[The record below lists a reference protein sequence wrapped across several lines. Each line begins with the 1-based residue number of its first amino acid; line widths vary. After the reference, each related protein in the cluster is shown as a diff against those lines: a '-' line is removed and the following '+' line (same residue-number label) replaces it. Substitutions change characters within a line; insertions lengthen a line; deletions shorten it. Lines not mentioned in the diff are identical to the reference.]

1 MGLSARLTV
10 WVVALIVLTVAATGA
25 LTYHNVSTVEVPRAL
40 DRLDIHARLLASDL
54 EASVSELR
62 GGVLAIPTAAAV
74 AIEGIRKA
82 TRGGG
87 VDPFGVTTLAQ
98 WRGALGER
106 FAAQLAANPA
116 YRRIRL
122 IGAIDGG
129 REIVRTDRMGP
140 ENGIRIASQAEL
152 QQRGDRDYFQ
162 RAMRLRAN
170 EVDISPVELGREY
183 GVIDTPHVPV
193 VRASTPVVG
202 PDGRPFGIVVMDV
215 DLRGPFARV
224 RDSAR
229 PGGAVY
235 IVNSNGDYLVH
246 PDPAREFGFQLGAPS
261 RLQDDFPNLGGM
273 LAGGKA
279 AAQVVEE
286 RGGAEFGAAV
296 AGVRL
301 AQGPQLFVVEAVP
314 YADLATTLITV
325 RNSTVAAVLVAAI
338 GAVLLA
344 IVLARSLTRPL
355 TQMTAAIDSFG
366 RGEPLSLP
374 TRSSGEIGVL
384 ARAFDR
390 MAAEVR
396 EKTASLET
404 EIVERRRLFARSLD
418 LILIVDHKGFV
429 IDISPSAEAI
439 LGYRPEE
446 IIGSKGTALL
456 DPGDLERAREEM
468 RAVRQGRATRNF
480 DCRYLHRDGRI
491 VPLTLSGAWL
501 ELEQRYFFIGRD
513 MTERIALEQQLRQSQ
528 KLDAIGHLTGG
539 VAHDFNNILTVIT
552 GTIEILADAVAHSPQ
567 LASIARMIDE
577 AAGRGADLVRQLLA
591 FARKQ
596 PLQPQSTDVNRL
608 VLDTAKLLRPTLGE
622 SVEIEI
628 MLEED
633 AWPAMIDPSQLGSAL
648 INLAVN
654 ARDAM
659 PGGGKLIL
667 ETGNM
672 MLDASV
678 ATIHAEKVPP
688 QPYVMIAV
696 TDTGVGI
703 PAVIRDRVFEP
714 FFTTKDVGQGTGLGL
729 SMVYGFVKQSGGH
742 IKIDS
747 KEGHGTTFKL
757 YLPRSSESVA
767 PIERPVTAAEGGE
780 ETILVVEDDALVRR
794 YVVAQLES
802 LRYEVL
808 AAASGREALD
818 MVAAGRAFDLLFT
831 DVILGRGHNGPA
843 LADEIQRLRPGVK
856 VLYTSGYTKNEMAT
870 DGGRI
875 DPAVALIHKPYRKI
889 ELARKIRA
897 VLGTASSS
905 ATQDVLRR
913 LR

>member
-1 MGLSARLTV
+1 MGLSARLTAGMA
-10 WVVALIVLTVAATGA
+10 ALIVLTVAATGA
-25 LTYHNVSTVEVPRAL
+25 LTYHNVSIVEVPRAL

-54 EASVSELR
+54 EASVGGLR
-62 GGVLAIPTAAAV
+62 GDVLAIPTAAAV
-74 AIEGIRKA
+74 AVEGVRRA

-98 WRGALGER
+98 WRGMLSER

-116 YRRIRL
+116 YRQIRL
-122 IGAIDGG
+122 IGATDGG
-129 REIVRTDRMGP
+129 REIARTDRMGP
-140 ENGIRIASQAEL
+140 ENAVRVAPEAEL
-152 QQRGDRDYFQ
+152 QPRGDRDYFR
-162 RAMRLRAN
+162 RAMRLRAG
-170 EVDISPVELGREY
+170 EVDISPVELDREH
-183 GVIDTPHVPV
+183 GAIDAPHLPV

-202 PDGRPFGIVVMDV
+202 PDGRPFGIVVIDI

-224 RDSAR
+224 RENAR

-261 RLQDDFPNLGGM
+261 RLQDDFPTLGGM
-273 LAGGKA
+273 LARGKPA
-279 AAQVVEE
+279 PQVVQEHS
-286 RGGAEFGAAV
+286 GAEFGAAL
-296 AGVRL
+296 AGARL
-301 AQGPQLFVVEAVP
+301 AEGPELFVVEAVP
-314 YADLATTLITV
+314 YADLATTLTTV
-325 RNSTVAAVLVAAI
+325 RNSTVAAVLLAAI

-344 IVLARSLTRPL
+344 VVLTRSLTRRL

-374 TRSSGEIGVL
+374 TRSSGEIGAL

-396 EKTASLET
+396 EKTVSLET
-404 EIVERRRLFARSLD
+404 EIVERRRLFASSLD
-418 LILIVDHKGFV
+418 LILIVDREGTV

-439 LGYRPEE
+439 VGYRPEE
-446 IIGSKGTALL
+446 MIGRKGAALL
-456 DPGDLERAREEM
+456 HPGDLERAREEM
-468 RAVRQGRATRNF
+468 RAARQGRATRNF
-480 DCRYLHRDGRI
+480 DCRYVHRDGRI

-567 LASIARMIDE
+567 LAAIARMIDD
-577 AAGRGADLVRQLLA
+577 AAWRGADLIQQLLA

-622 SVEIEI
+622 SVEIK
-628 MLEED
+628 MTLEED
-633 AWPAMIDPSQLGSAL
+633 AWPAMIDPSQLGTAL

-667 ETGNM
+667 ETGNV
-672 MLDASV
+672 MLDASF
-678 ATIHAEKVPP
+678 ATIHAEEVRPR
-688 QPYVMIAV
+688 PYVMIAV
-696 TDTGVGI
+696 TDTEVGI
-703 PAVIRDRVFEP
+703 PADIRDRVFEP
-714 FFTTKDVGQGTGLGL
+714 FFTTKEVGQGTGLGL

-747 KEGHGTTFKL
+747 EEGHGTTFKL
-757 YLPRSSESVA
+757 YLPRSSKSVA
-767 PIERPVTAAEGGE
+767 PIERPVAAAEGGE
-780 ETILVVEDDALVRR
+780 ETILVVEDDALVRQ

-802 LRYEVL
+802 LRYTVL
-808 AAASGREALD
+808 AAASAREALD
-818 MVAAGRAFDLLFT
+818 MIAAGRAFDLLFT
-831 DVILGRGHNGPA
+831 DVILGSGFNGPA
-843 LADEIQRLRPGVK
+843 LADEILRLRPGVK
-856 VLYTSGYTKNEMAT
+856 VLYTSGYTKDAMAT
-870 DGGRI
+870 HGRI
-875 DPAVALIHKPYRKI
+875 DPGIALIHKPYRKI

-897 VLGTASSS
+897 VLGTPSGT
-905 ATQDVLRR
+905 ATQDWLRR

>member
-1 MGLSARLTV
+1 MGLSARLTAGM
-10 WVVALIVLTVAATGA
+10 VALIVLTVAATGT
-25 LTYHNVSTVEVPRAL
+25 LTYHNVSIVEVPRAL

-54 EASVSELR
+54 EASVAGLR
-62 GGVLAIPTAAAV
+62 GHVLAIPRAAAV
-74 AIEGIRKA
+74 AVEGVRRA
-82 TRGGG
+82 TRSGG
-87 VDPFGVTTLAQ
+87 VDPFSVTTLAQ
-98 WRGALGER
+98 WRSALSQS

-116 YRRIRL
+116 YRQIRL
-122 IGAIDGG
+122 IGATDGG
-129 REIVRTDRMGP
+129 REIARTDRMGP
-140 ENGIRIASQAEL
+140 ENAVRVAAEAEL
-152 QQRGDRDYFQ
+152 QPRGDRDYFQ
-162 RAMRLRAN
+162 RAMRLRAD
-170 EVDISPVELGREY
+170 EVDISPVELDREH
-183 GVIDTPHVPV
+183 GAIDTPHLPV

-202 PDGRPFGIVVMDV
+202 PDGRPFGIVVIDI

-224 RDSAR
+224 RENAR

-246 PDPAREFGFQLGAPS
+246 PDPAREFGFQLSAPS
-261 RLQDDFPNLGGM
+261 RLQDDFPALGGM
-273 LAGGKA
+273 LARGKA
-279 AAQVVEE
+279 APQVVQEHSGAQV
-286 RGGAEFGAAV
+286 GAAL
-296 AGVRL
+296 AGARL
-301 AQGPQLFVVEAVP
+301 AEGPQLFVVEAVP
-314 YADLATTLITV
+314 YADLATTLTTV

-344 IVLARSLTRPL
+344 IVLARSLTRRL

-374 TRSSGEIGVL
+374 TRSSGEIGAL

-396 EKTASLET
+396 EKTVSLET
-404 EIVERRRLFARSLD
+404 EIVERRRLFASSLD
-418 LILIVDHKGFV
+418 LILIVDREGTV

-446 IIGSKGTALL
+446 MIGRKGAALL
-456 DPGDLERAREEM
+456 HPGDLERAREEM
-468 RAVRQGRATRNF
+468 RAARQGRATRNF
-480 DCRYLHRDGRI
+480 DCRYVHRDGRI

-539 VAHDFNNILTVIT
+539 VAHDFNNLLTVIT
-552 GTIEILADAVAHSPQ
+552 GSIEILADAVAHAPQ
-567 LASIARMIDE
+567 LAAIARMIDD
-577 AAGRGADLVRQLLA
+577 AAWRGADLIQQLLA

-596 PLQPQSTDVNRL
+596 PLQPQSTDVNQL

-622 SVEIEI
+622 SVEIK
-628 MLEED
+628 MTLEQD
-633 AWPAMIDPSQLGSAL
+633 AWPAMIDPSQLSTAL
-648 INLAVN
+648 INLAFN

-667 ETGNM
+667 ETSNV
-672 MLDASV
+672 MLDGSF
-678 ATIHAEKVPP
+678 ATIHAEEVRPG
-688 QPYVMIAV
+688 PYVMIAV

-703 PAVIRDRVFEP
+703 PADIRDSVFEP
-714 FFTTKDVGQGTGLGL
+714 FFTTKEVGQGTGLGL

-747 KEGHGTTFKL
+747 EEGHGTTFKL
-757 YLPRSSESVA
+757 YLPRSSESVV
-767 PIERPVTAAEGGE
+767 PIERPVAAAEGGE
-780 ETILVVEDDALVRR
+780 ETILVVEDDALVRQ

-802 LRYEVL
+802 LRYTVL
-808 AAASGREALD
+808 AAASAREALD
-818 MVAAGRAFDLLFT
+818 MIAGGRAFDLLFT
-831 DVILGRGHNGPA
+831 DVILGSGFNGPA
-843 LADEIQRLRPGVK
+843 LADEVLRLRPGVK
-856 VLYTSGYTKNEMAT
+856 VLYTSGYTKDAMAT
-870 DGGRI
+870 HGRI
-875 DPAVALIHKPYRKI
+875 DPGVALIHKPYRKI

-897 VLGTASSS
+897 VLGTPSGT
-905 ATQDVLRR
+905 ATQDWLRR

>member
-140 ENGIRIASQAEL
+140 ENAIRIASQAEL

-162 RAMRLRAN
+162 RAMRLRAD

-314 YADLATTLITV
+314 YADLATTLITL

-446 IIGSKGTALL
+446 IIGSKGAALL

-875 DPAVALIHKPYRKI
+875 DPGVALIHKPYRKI

>member
-140 ENGIRIASQAEL
+140 ENAIRIASQAEL

-162 RAMRLRAN
+162 RAMRLRAD

-418 LILIVDHKGFV
+418 LILIVDRKGFV

-446 IIGSKGTALL
+446 IIGSKGAALL
-456 DPGDLERAREEM
+456 DPGDFERVREEM

-747 KEGHGTTFKL
+747 KEGHGTTFQL

-875 DPAVALIHKPYRKI
+875 DPGVALIHKPYRKI

>member
-1 MGLSARLTV
+1 MGLWARLTAGM
-10 WVVALIVLTVAATGA
+10 VALIVLTVAATGA
-25 LTYHNVSTVEVPRAL
+25 LTYHNVSIVEVPRAL

-54 EASVSELR
+54 EASVGGLR
-62 GGVLAIPTAAAV
+62 GDVLAIPTAAAV
-74 AIEGIRKA
+74 AVEGVRRA

-87 VDPFGVTTLAQ
+87 ADPFGVTTLAQ
-98 WRGALGER
+98 WRGMLSES
-106 FAAQLAANPA
+106 FAAQLAAHPA
-116 YRRIRL
+116 YRQIRL
-122 IGAIDGG
+122 IGATDGG
-129 REIVRTDRMGP
+129 REIARTDRIGP
-140 ENGIRIASQAEL
+140 ENTVRVAPEAEL
-152 QQRGDRDYFQ
+152 QPRGDRDYFR
-162 RAMRLRAN
+162 RAMRLRAH
-170 EVDISPVELGREY
+170 EVDISPVELDREH
-183 GVIDTPHVPV
+183 GAIDAPHLPV

-202 PDGRPFGIVVMDV
+202 PDGRPFGVVVIDI

-224 RDSAR
+224 RENAR
-229 PGGAVY
+229 PGSAVY
-235 IVNSNGDYLVH
+235 IVNSNGDYLLH

-261 RLQDDFPNLGGM
+261 RVQDDFPALGGM
-273 LAGGKA
+273 LARGKA
-279 AAQVVEE
+279 APQVVQEH
-286 RGGAEFGAAV
+286 GGAEFGAAL
-296 AGVRL
+296 AGARL
-301 AQGPQLFVVEAVP
+301 AEGPQLFVVEAVP
-314 YADLATTLITV
+314 YADLAAALTTV

-344 IVLARSLTRPL
+344 IVLARSLTRRL

-374 TRSSGEIGVL
+374 TQSSGEIGAL

-396 EKTASLET
+396 EKTVSLET
-404 EIVERRRLFARSLD
+404 EIVERRRLFASSLD
-418 LILIVDHKGFV
+418 LILIVDREGTV

-446 IIGSKGTALL
+446 MIGRKGAALL
-456 DPGDLERAREEM
+456 HPGDLERAREEM
-468 RAVRQGRATRNF
+468 RAARQGRATRNF
-480 DCRYLHRDGRI
+480 DCRYVHRDGRI

-539 VAHDFNNILTVIT
+539 VAHDFNNLLTVIT
-552 GTIEILADAVAHSPQ
+552 GTIDILAEAVAHSPQ
-567 LASIARMIDE
+567 LAAIARMIND
-577 AAGRGADLVRQLLA
+577 AAWRGADLVQQLLA

-596 PLQPQSTDVNRL
+596 PLQPQPTDVNRL

-622 SVEIEI
+622 SLEIK
-628 MLEED
+628 MTLEQD
-633 AWPAMIDPSQLGSAL
+633 AWPAMIDPSQLGTAL

-659 PGGGKLIL
+659 PSGGELIL
-667 ETGNM
+667 ETGNV
-672 MLDASV
+672 MLDASF
-678 ATIHAEKVPP
+678 ATIHAEDVGPG
-688 QPYVMIAV
+688 PYVMIAV

-703 PAVIRDRVFEP
+703 PADIRDRVFEP
-714 FFTTKDVGQGTGLGL
+714 FFTTKEVGQGTGLGL

-757 YLPRSSESVA
+757 YLPRSNESVA

-780 ETILVVEDDALVRR
+780 ETILVVEDDALVRQ

-802 LRYEVL
+802 LHYAVL

-818 MVAAGRAFDLLFT
+818 MIAAGRAFDLLFT
-831 DVILGRGHNGPA
+831 DVILGSGLNGPA
-843 LADEIQRLRPGVK
+843 LADEILRLRPSVK
-856 VLYTSGYTKNEMAT
+856 VLYTSGYTQDALTT
-870 DGGRI
+870 DGRI
-875 DPAVALIHKPYRKI
+875 DPGIALIHKPYRKI

-897 VLGTASSS
+897 VLGTPSGT
-905 ATQDVLRR
+905 ATQDWLRR

>member
-162 RAMRLRAN
+162 RAMRLRAD

-224 RDSAR
+224 RDGAR

-875 DPAVALIHKPYRKI
+875 DPGVALIHKPYRKI

-897 VLGTASSS
+897 VLGTASGS

>member
-1 MGLSARLTV
+1 MGLWARLTAGM
-10 WVVALIVLTVAATGA
+10 VALIVLTVAATGA
-25 LTYHNVSTVEVPRAL
+25 LTYHNVSIVEVPRAL

-54 EASVSELR
+54 EASVGGLR
-62 GGVLAIPTAAAV
+62 GDVLAIPTAAAV
-74 AIEGIRKA
+74 AVEGVRRA

-87 VDPFGVTTLAQ
+87 ADPFGVTTLAQ
-98 WRGALGER
+98 WRGMLSES
-106 FAAQLAANPA
+106 FAAQLAAHPA
-116 YRRIRL
+116 YRQIRL
-122 IGAIDGG
+122 IGATDGG
-129 REIVRTDRMGP
+129 REIARTDRIGP
-140 ENGIRIASQAEL
+140 ENAVRVAPEAEL
-152 QQRGDRDYFQ
+152 QPRGDRDYFR
-162 RAMRLRAN
+162 RAMRLHAH
-170 EVDISPVELGREY
+170 EVDISPVELDREH
-183 GVIDTPHVPV
+183 GAIDTPHLPV

-202 PDGRPFGIVVMDV
+202 PDGRPFGIVVIDI

-224 RDSAR
+224 RENAR
-229 PGGAVY
+229 PGSAVY
-235 IVNSNGDYLVH
+235 IVNSNGDYLLH

-261 RLQDDFPNLGGM
+261 RVQDDFPALGGM
-273 LAGGKA
+273 LARGKA
-279 AAQVVEE
+279 APQVVQEH
-286 RGGAEFGAAV
+286 GGAEFGAAL
-296 AGVRL
+296 AGARL
-301 AQGPQLFVVEAVP
+301 AEGPQLFVVEAVP
-314 YADLATTLITV
+314 YADLAAALTTV

-344 IVLARSLTRPL
+344 IVLARSLTRRL

-374 TRSSGEIGVL
+374 TRSSGEIGAL

-396 EKTASLET
+396 EKTVSLET
-404 EIVERRRLFARSLD
+404 EIVERRRLFASSLD
-418 LILIVDHKGFV
+418 LILIVDREGTV

-446 IIGSKGTALL
+446 MIGRKGAALL
-456 DPGDLERAREEM
+456 HPGDLERAHEEM
-468 RAVRQGRATRNF
+468 RAARQGRATRNF
-480 DCRYLHRDGRI
+480 DCRYVHRDGRI

-539 VAHDFNNILTVIT
+539 VAHDFNNLLTVIT
-552 GTIEILADAVAHSPQ
+552 GTIDILAEAVAHSPQ
-567 LASIARMIDE
+567 LAAIARMIND
-577 AAGRGADLVRQLLA
+577 AAWRGADLVQQLLA

-596 PLQPQSTDVNRL
+596 PLQPQPTDVNRL

-622 SVEIEI
+622 SLEIK
-628 MLEED
+628 MTLEQD
-633 AWPAMIDPSQLGSAL
+633 AWPAMIDPSQLGTAL

-659 PGGGKLIL
+659 PSGGELIL
-667 ETGNM
+667 ETGNV
-672 MLDASV
+672 MLDASF
-678 ATIHAEKVPP
+678 ATIHAEDVGPG
-688 QPYVMIAV
+688 PYVMIAV

-703 PAVIRDRVFEP
+703 PADIRDRVFEP
-714 FFTTKDVGQGTGLGL
+714 FFTTKEVGQGTGLGL

-757 YLPRSSESVA
+757 YLPRSNESVA
-767 PIERPVTAAEGGE
+767 PIERPVAAAEGGE
-780 ETILVVEDDALVRR
+780 ETILVVEDDALVRQ

-802 LRYEVL
+802 LHYAVL

-818 MVAAGRAFDLLFT
+818 MIAAGRAFDLLFT
-831 DVILGRGHNGPA
+831 DVILGSGLNGPA
-843 LADEIQRLRPGVK
+843 LADEILRLRPSVK
-856 VLYTSGYTKNEMAT
+856 VLYTSGYTQDALTT
-870 DGGRI
+870 DGRI
-875 DPAVALIHKPYRKI
+875 DPGIALIHKPYRKI

-897 VLGTASSS
+897 VLGTPSGT
-905 ATQDVLRR
+905 ATQDWLRR

>member
-1 MGLSARLTV
+1 MGLWARLTAGM
-10 WVVALIVLTVAATGA
+10 VALIVLTVAATGA
-25 LTYHNVSTVEVPRAL
+25 LTYHNVSIVEVPRAL

-54 EASVSELR
+54 EASVGGLR
-62 GGVLAIPTAAAV
+62 GDVLAIPTAAAV
-74 AIEGIRKA
+74 AVEGVRRA

-87 VDPFGVTTLAQ
+87 ADPFGVTTLAQ
-98 WRGALGER
+98 WRGMLSES
-106 FAAQLAANPA
+106 FAAQLAAHPA
-116 YRRIRL
+116 YRQIRL
-122 IGAIDGG
+122 IGATDGG
-129 REIVRTDRMGP
+129 REIARTDRIGP
-140 ENGIRIASQAEL
+140 ENTVRVAPEAEL
-152 QQRGDRDYFQ
+152 QPRGDRDYFR
-162 RAMRLRAN
+162 RAMRLHAH
-170 EVDISPVELGREY
+170 EVDISPVELDREH
-183 GVIDTPHVPV
+183 GAIDAPHLPV

-202 PDGRPFGIVVMDV
+202 PDGRPFGVVVIDI

-224 RDSAR
+224 RENAR
-229 PGGAVY
+229 PGSAVY
-235 IVNSNGDYLVH
+235 IVNSNGDYLLH

-261 RLQDDFPNLGGM
+261 RVQDDFPALGGM
-273 LAGGKA
+273 LARGKA
-279 AAQVVEE
+279 APQVVQEH
-286 RGGAEFGAAV
+286 GGAEFGAAL
-296 AGVRL
+296 AGARL
-301 AQGPQLFVVEAVP
+301 AEGPQLFVVEAVP
-314 YADLATTLITV
+314 YADLAAALTTV

-344 IVLARSLTRPL
+344 IVLARSLTRRL

-374 TRSSGEIGVL
+374 TRSSGEIGAL

-396 EKTASLET
+396 EKTVSLET
-404 EIVERRRLFARSLD
+404 EIVERRRLFASSLD
-418 LILIVDHKGFV
+418 LILIVDREGTV

-446 IIGSKGTALL
+446 MIGRKGAALL
-456 DPGDLERAREEM
+456 HPGDLERAREEM
-468 RAVRQGRATRNF
+468 RAARQGRATRNF
-480 DCRYLHRDGRI
+480 DSRYVHRDGRI

-539 VAHDFNNILTVIT
+539 VAHDFNNLLTVIT
-552 GTIEILADAVAHSPQ
+552 GTIDILAEAVAHSPQ
-567 LASIARMIDE
+567 LAAIARMIND
-577 AAGRGADLVRQLLA
+577 AAWRGADLVQQLLA

-596 PLQPQSTDVNRL
+596 PLQPQPTDVNRL

-622 SVEIEI
+622 SLEIK
-628 MLEED
+628 MTLEQD
-633 AWPAMIDPSQLGSAL
+633 AWPAMIDPSQLGTAL

-659 PGGGKLIL
+659 PSGGELIL
-667 ETGNM
+667 ETGNV
-672 MLDASV
+672 MLDASF
-678 ATIHAEKVPP
+678 ATIHAEDVGPG
-688 QPYVMIAV
+688 PYVMIAV

-703 PAVIRDRVFEP
+703 PADIRDRVFEP
-714 FFTTKDVGQGTGLGL
+714 FFTTKEVGQGTGLGL

-757 YLPRSSESVA
+757 YLPRSNESVA

-780 ETILVVEDDALVRR
+780 ETILVVEDDALVRQ

-802 LRYEVL
+802 LHYAVL

-818 MVAAGRAFDLLFT
+818 MIAAGRAFDLLFT
-831 DVILGRGHNGPA
+831 DVILGSGLNGPA
-843 LADEIQRLRPGVK
+843 LADEILRLRPSVK
-856 VLYTSGYTKNEMAT
+856 VLYTSGYTQDALTT
-870 DGGRI
+870 DGRI
-875 DPAVALIHKPYRKI
+875 DPGIALIHKPYRKI

-897 VLGTASSS
+897 VLGTPSGT
-905 ATQDVLRR
+905 ATQDWLRR

>member
-1 MGLSARLTV
+1 MGLSARLTAGI
-10 WVVALIVLTVAATGA
+10 VALIVLTVAATGA
-25 LTYHNVSTVEVPRAL
+25 LTYHNVSTIEVPRAL
-40 DRLDIHARLLASDL
+40 DRLDIHARLLATDL
-54 EASVSELR
+54 EASVGELR

-74 AIEGIRKA
+74 AFEGIRNA

-98 WRGALGER
+98 WRGALSQR
-106 FAAQLAANPA
+106 FATQLAANPA
-116 YRRIRL
+116 YRRISL
-122 IGAIDGG
+122 ISATDGG
-129 REIVRTDRMGP
+129 REIVRTDRLGP
-140 ENGIRIASQAEL
+140 ENAVRVASQAEL
-152 QQRGDRDYFQ
+152 QPRGDRDYFQ
-162 RAMRLRAN
+162 RAMRLRAG
-170 EVDISPVELGREY
+170 EVDISAVELDREH
-183 GVIDTPHVPV
+183 GAIDTPRLPV

-202 PDGRPFGIVVMDV
+202 PDGRPFGIVVIDI

-224 RDSAR
+224 RESAR

-246 PDPAREFGFQLGAPS
+246 PDPAREFGFQLGVPS
-261 RLQDDFPNLGGM
+261 RLQDDFPKLGGM
-273 LAGGKA
+273 LARGNA
-279 AAQVVEE
+279 APQVVQE
-286 RGGAEFGAAV
+286 RGGAEFGAAL
-296 AGVRL
+296 AGAWL
-301 AQGPQLFVVEAVP
+301 AEGPQVFVVEAVP
-314 YADLATTLITV
+314 YADLTTTLTTV
-325 RNSTVAAVLVAAI
+325 RNSTMAAVLVAAI

-374 TRSSGEIGVL
+374 TRSGGEIGVL

-396 EKTASLET
+396 EKTVSLET
-404 EIVERRRLFARSLD
+404 EIVERRRLFASSLD
-418 LILIVDHKGFV
+418 LILIVDREGIV
-429 IDISPSAEAI
+429 VDISPSAEAI

-446 IIGSKGTALL
+446 MIGCKGAALL
-456 DPGDLERAREEM
+456 HPGDLERARKEM
-468 RAVRQGRATRNF
+468 RTARQGRATRNF
-480 DCRYLHRDGRI
+480 DCRYVHRDGRI

-501 ELEQRYFFIGRD
+501 EREQRYFFIGRD

-567 LASIARMIDE
+567 LVSIARMIDE
-577 AAGRGADLVRQLLA
+577 AAARGADLIQQLLA

-596 PLQPQSTDVNRL
+596 PLQPQSTDVNQL
-608 VLDTAKLLRPTLGE
+608 VLDIAKLLGPTLGE
-622 SVEIEI
+622 SVEIK
-628 MLEED
+628 MTLQED
-633 AWPAMIDPSQLGSAL
+633 AWPAMIDPSQLGTAL

-667 ETGNM
+667 ETGNI
-672 MLDASV
+672 MLDASF
-678 ATIHAEKVPP
+678 ATIHAEEVRPH
-688 QPYVMIAV
+688 PYVMIAV

-703 PAVIRDRVFEP
+703 PAGIRDRVFEP

-747 KEGHGTTFKL
+747 EEGHGTTFKL
-757 YLPRSSESVA
+757 YLPRSSEAVA
-767 PIERPVTAAEGGE
+767 PIERPVAAAEGGE
-780 ETILVVEDDALVRR
+780 ETILVVEDDALVRQ

-802 LRYEVL
+802 LRYAVL
-808 AAASGREALD
+808 AAASAREALD
-818 MVAAGRAFDLLFT
+818 MIAAGRAFDLLFT
-831 DVILGRGHNGPA
+831 DVILGSGFNGPA
-843 LADEIQRLRPGVK
+843 LADEILRLRPSVK
-856 VLYTSGYTKNEMAT
+856 VLYTSGYTKDAMAT
-870 DGGRI
+870 HGRI
-875 DPAVALIHKPYRKI
+875 DPGVALIHKPYRKI

-897 VLGTASSS
+897 VLGTPSGT
-905 ATQDVLRR
+905 ATQDWLRR

>member
-1 MGLSARLTV
+1 MGLSARLTAGM
-10 WVVALIVLTVAATGA
+10 VALIVLTVAATGA
-25 LTYHNVSTVEVPRAL
+25 LTYHNVSIVEIPRAL

-54 EASVSELR
+54 EASVGGLR
-62 GGVLAIPTAAAV
+62 GGVLAIPRTAAV
-74 AIEGIRKA
+74 AVEGVRRA

-98 WRGALGER
+98 WRGALSES
-106 FAAQLAANPA
+106 FAGQLAANPA
-116 YRRIRL
+116 YGQIRL
-122 IGAIDGG
+122 IGATDGG
-129 REIVRTDRMGP
+129 REIARTDRMGP
-140 ENGIRIASQAEL
+140 ENAVRVAPEAEL
-152 QQRGDRDYFQ
+152 QPRGDRDYFR
-162 RAMRLRAN
+162 RAMRLRAD
-170 EVDISPVELGREY
+170 EVDISPVELDREH
-183 GVIDTPHVPV
+183 GAIDTPHLPV

-202 PDGRPFGIVVMDV
+202 PDGRPFGIVVIDI

-224 RDSAR
+224 RESAR
-229 PGGAVY
+229 PSGAVY

-261 RLQDDFPNLGGM
+261 RLQDDFPTLGGM
-273 LAGGKA
+273 LARGKA
-279 AAQVVEE
+279 APQVVQEHS
-286 RGGAEFGAAV
+286 GAELGAAL
-296 AGVRL
+296 AGARL
-301 AQGPQLFVVEAVP
+301 AEGPQLFVVEAVP
-314 YADLATTLITV
+314 YADLATTLTTV
-325 RNSTVAAVLVAAI
+325 RNSTVAAVPVAAI

-344 IVLARSLTRPL
+344 IVLARSLTRRL

-374 TRSSGEIGVL
+374 TRSSGEIGAL

-396 EKTASLET
+396 EKTVSLET
-404 EIVERRRLFARSLD
+404 EIVERRRLFASSLD
-418 LILIVDHKGFV
+418 LILIVDREGTV

-446 IIGSKGTALL
+446 MIGRKGAALL
-456 DPGDLERAREEM
+456 HPGDLERAREEM
-468 RAVRQGRATRNF
+468 RAARQGRATRNF
-480 DCRYLHRDGRI
+480 DCRYVHRDGRI

-567 LASIARMIDE
+567 LAAIARMIDD
-577 AAGRGADLVRQLLA
+577 AAWRGADLIQQLLA
-591 FARKQ
+591 YARKQ

-622 SVEIEI
+622 SVEIK
-628 MLEED
+628 MTLEED
-633 AWPAMIDPSQLGSAL
+633 AWPAMIDPSQLGTAL

-667 ETGNM
+667 ETGNV
-672 MLDASV
+672 MLDASF
-678 ATIHAEKVPP
+678 ATIHAEEVRPR
-688 QPYVMIAV
+688 PYVMIAV

-703 PAVIRDRVFEP
+703 PADIRDRVFEP
-714 FFTTKDVGQGTGLGL
+714 FFTTKEVGQGTGLGL

-747 KEGHGTTFKL
+747 EEGHGTTFKL

-767 PIERPVTAAEGGE
+767 SIERPVAAAEGGE
-780 ETILVVEDDALVRR
+780 ETILVVEDDALVRQ
-794 YVVAQLES
+794 YVIAQLES
-802 LRYEVL
+802 LRYPVL
-808 AAASGREALD
+808 AAASAREALD
-818 MVAAGRAFDLLFT
+818 IVAAGRAFDLLFT
-831 DVILGRGHNGPA
+831 DVILGSGFNGPA
-843 LADEIQRLRPGVK
+843 LADEILRLRPGVK
-856 VLYTSGYTKNEMAT
+856 VLYTSGYTKDEMVT
-870 DGGRI
+870 HGRV
-875 DPAVALIHKPYRKI
+875 DPGVALINKPYRKI
-889 ELARKIRA
+889 DLARKIRA
-897 VLGTASSS
+897 VLGTHSVA
-905 ATQDVLRR
+905 AQDRLRR

>member
-1 MGLSARLTV
+1 MGLSARLTAGM
-10 WVVALIVLTVAATGA
+10 VALIVLTVAATGA
-25 LTYHNVSTVEVPRAL
+25 LTYHNVSIVEVPRAL

-54 EASVSELR
+54 EASVGGLR
-62 GGVLAIPTAAAV
+62 GGVLAIPRTAAV
-74 AIEGIRKA
+74 AVEGVRRA

-98 WRGALGER
+98 WRGALSES
-106 FAAQLAANPA
+106 FAGQLAANPA
-116 YRRIRL
+116 YGQIRL
-122 IGAIDGG
+122 IGATDGG
-129 REIVRTDRMGP
+129 REIARTARMGP
-140 ENGIRIASQAEL
+140 ENAVRVAPEAEL
-152 QQRGDRDYFQ
+152 QPRGDRDYFR
-162 RAMRLRAN
+162 RAMRLRAD
-170 EVDISPVELGREY
+170 EVDISPVELDREH
-183 GVIDTPHVPV
+183 GAIDTPHLPV

-202 PDGRPFGIVVMDV
+202 PDGRPFGIVVIDI

-224 RDSAR
+224 RENAR

-261 RLQDDFPNLGGM
+261 RLQDDFPTLGGM
-273 LAGGKA
+273 LARGKA
-279 AAQVVEE
+279 APQVVQEHS
-286 RGGAEFGAAV
+286 GAEFGAAL
-296 AGVRL
+296 AGARL
-301 AQGPQLFVVEAVP
+301 AEGPQLFVVEAVP
-314 YADLATTLITV
+314 YADLATTLTTV

-344 IVLARSLTRPL
+344 IVLARSLTRRL

-374 TRSSGEIGVL
+374 TRSSGEIGAL

-396 EKTASLET
+396 EKTVSLET
-404 EIVERRRLFARSLD
+404 EIVERRRLFASSLD
-418 LILIVDHKGFV
+418 LILIVDREGTV

-446 IIGSKGTALL
+446 MIGRKGGALL
-456 DPGDLERAREEM
+456 HPGDLERAREEM
-468 RAVRQGRATRNF
+468 RAARQGRATRNF
-480 DCRYLHRDGRI
+480 DCRYVHRDGRI

-552 GTIEILADAVAHSPQ
+552 GTTEILADAVAHTPQ
-567 LASIARMIDE
+567 LAAIARLID
-577 AAGRGADLVRQLLA
+577 AAAWRGADLIQQLLA
-591 FARKQ
+591 YARKQ

-622 SVEIEI
+622 SVEIK
-628 MLEED
+628 MTLEED
-633 AWPAMIDPSQLGSAL
+633 AWPAMIDPSQLGTAL

-667 ETGNM
+667 ETGNV
-672 MLDASV
+672 MLDASF
-678 ATIHAEKVPP
+678 ATIHAEEVRPR
-688 QPYVMIAV
+688 PYVMIAV

-703 PAVIRDRVFEP
+703 PADIRDRVFEP
-714 FFTTKDVGQGTGLGL
+714 FFTTKEVGQGTGLGL

-747 KEGHGTTFKL
+747 EEGHGTTFKL
-757 YLPRSSESVA
+757 YLPRSSESVV
-767 PIERPVTAAEGGE
+767 PIERPVAAAEGGE
-780 ETILVVEDDALVRR
+780 ETILVVEDDALVRQ

-802 LRYEVL
+802 LRYAVL
-808 AAASGREALD
+808 AAASAREALD
-818 MVAAGRAFDLLFT
+818 MIAAGRAFDLLFT
-831 DVILGRGHNGPA
+831 DVILGSGFNGPA
-843 LADEIQRLRPGVK
+843 LADEVLRLRPGVK
-856 VLYTSGYTKNEMAT
+856 VLYTSGYTKDAMAT
-870 DGGRI
+870 HGRI
-875 DPAVALIHKPYRKI
+875 DPGVALIHKPYRKI

-897 VLGTASSS
+897 VLGTPSGT
-905 ATQDVLRR
+905 ATQDWLRR

>member
-1 MGLSARLTV
+1 
-10 WVVALIVLTVAATGA
+10 
-25 LTYHNVSTVEVPRAL
+25 
-40 DRLDIHARLLASDL
+40 
-54 EASVSELR
+54 
-62 GGVLAIPTAAAV
+62 
-74 AIEGIRKA
+74 
-82 TRGGG
+82 
-87 VDPFGVTTLAQ
+87 
-98 WRGALGER
+98 
-106 FAAQLAANPA
+106 
-116 YRRIRL
+116 
-122 IGAIDGG
+122 
-129 REIVRTDRMGP
+129 
-140 ENGIRIASQAEL
+140 
-152 QQRGDRDYFQ
+152 
-162 RAMRLRAN
+162 MRLRAH
-170 EVDISPVELGREY
+170 EVDISPVELDREH
-183 GVIDTPHVPV
+183 GAIDTPHLPV

-202 PDGRPFGIVVMDV
+202 PDGRPFGIVVIDI
-215 DLRGPFARV
+215 DLRRPFARV
-224 RDSAR
+224 RENAR

-261 RLQDDFPNLGGM
+261 RVQDDFPALGGM
-273 LAGGKA
+273 LARGKA
-279 AAQVVEE
+279 APQVVQEH
-286 RGGAEFGAAV
+286 GGAEFGAAL
-296 AGVRL
+296 AGARL
-301 AQGPQLFVVEAVP
+301 AEGPQLFVVEAVP
-314 YADLATTLITV
+314 YADLAAALTTV

-344 IVLARSLTRPL
+344 IVLARSLTRRL

-374 TRSSGEIGVL
+374 TQSSGEIGAL

-396 EKTASLET
+396 EKTVSLET
-404 EIVERRRLFARSLD
+404 EIVERRRLFASSLD
-418 LILIVDHKGFV
+418 LILIVDREGTV

-446 IIGSKGTALL
+446 MIGRKGAALL
-456 DPGDLERAREEM
+456 HPGDLERAREEM
-468 RAVRQGRATRNF
+468 RAARQGRATRNF
-480 DCRYLHRDGRI
+480 DSRYVHRDGRI

-539 VAHDFNNILTVIT
+539 VAHDFNNLLTVIT
-552 GTIEILADAVAHSPQ
+552 GTIDILAEAVAHSPQ
-567 LASIARMIDE
+567 LAAIARMIND
-577 AAGRGADLVRQLLA
+577 AAWRGADLVQQLLA

-596 PLQPQSTDVNRL
+596 PLQPQPTDVNRL

-622 SVEIEI
+622 SLEIK
-628 MLEED
+628 MTLEQD
-633 AWPAMIDPSQLGSAL
+633 AWPAMIDPSQLGTAL

-659 PGGGKLIL
+659 PSGGELIL
-667 ETGNM
+667 ETGNV
-672 MLDASV
+672 MLDASF
-678 ATIHAEKVPP
+678 ATIHAEDVGPG
-688 QPYVMIAV
+688 PYVMIAV

-703 PAVIRDRVFEP
+703 PADIRDRVFEP
-714 FFTTKDVGQGTGLGL
+714 FFTTKEVGQGTGLGL

-757 YLPRSSESVA
+757 YLPRSNESVA

-780 ETILVVEDDALVRR
+780 ETILVVEDDALVRQ

-802 LRYEVL
+802 LRYTVL
-808 AAASGREALD
+808 AAASAREALD
-818 MVAAGRAFDLLFT
+818 MIAAGRAFDLLFT
-831 DVILGRGHNGPA
+831 DVILGSGLNGPA
-843 LADEIQRLRPGVK
+843 LADEILRLRPSVK
-856 VLYTSGYTKNEMAT
+856 VLYTSGYTQDALTT
-870 DGGRI
+870 DGRI
-875 DPAVALIHKPYRKI
+875 DPGIALIHKPYRKI

-897 VLGTASSS
+897 VLGTPSGT
-905 ATQDVLRR
+905 ATQDWLRR

>member
-1 MGLSARLTV
+1 MGLWARLTAGM
-10 WVVALIVLTVAATGA
+10 VALIVLTVAATGA
-25 LTYHNVSTVEVPRAL
+25 LTYHNVSIVEVPRAL

-54 EASVSELR
+54 EASV
-62 GGVLAIPTAAAV
+62 GGLPGDVLAIPTATAV
-74 AIEGIRKA
+74 AVEGVRRA

-87 VDPFGVTTLAQ
+87 ADPFGVTTLAQ
-98 WRGALGER
+98 WRGMLSES
-106 FAAQLAANPA
+106 FAAQLAAHPA
-116 YRRIRL
+116 YRQIRL
-122 IGAIDGG
+122 IGATDGG
-129 REIVRTDRMGP
+129 REIARTDRIGP
-140 ENGIRIASQAEL
+140 ENAVRVAPEAEL
-152 QQRGDRDYFQ
+152 QPRGDRDYFR
-162 RAMRLRAN
+162 RAMRLHAH
-170 EVDISPVELGREY
+170 EVDISPVELDREH
-183 GVIDTPHVPV
+183 GAIDAPHLPV

-202 PDGRPFGIVVMDV
+202 PDGRPFGIVVIDI

-224 RDSAR
+224 RENAR
-229 PGGAVY
+229 PGSAVY
-235 IVNSNGDYLVH
+235 IVNSNGDYLLH

-261 RLQDDFPNLGGM
+261 RVQDDFPALGAM
-273 LAGGKA
+273 LARGKA
-279 AAQVVEE
+279 APQVVQEH
-286 RGGAEFGAAV
+286 GGAEFGAAL
-296 AGVRL
+296 AGARL
-301 AQGPQLFVVEAVP
+301 AEGPQLFVVEAVP
-314 YADLATTLITV
+314 YADLAAALTTV

-344 IVLARSLTRPL
+344 IVLARSLTRRL

-374 TRSSGEIGVL
+374 TQSSGEIGAL

-396 EKTASLET
+396 EKTVSLET
-404 EIVERRRLFARSLD
+404 EIVERRRLFASSLD
-418 LILIVDHKGFV
+418 LILIVDREGTV

-446 IIGSKGTALL
+446 MIGRKGAALL
-456 DPGDLERAREEM
+456 HPGDLERAREEM
-468 RAVRQGRATRNF
+468 RAARQGRATRNF
-480 DCRYLHRDGRI
+480 DSRYVHRDGRI

-539 VAHDFNNILTVIT
+539 VAHDFNNLLTVIT
-552 GTIEILADAVAHSPQ
+552 GTIDILAEAVAHSPQ
-567 LASIARMIDE
+567 LAAIARMIND
-577 AAGRGADLVRQLLA
+577 AAWRGADLVQQLLA

-596 PLQPQSTDVNRL
+596 PLQPQPTDVNRL

-622 SVEIEI
+622 SLEIK
-628 MLEED
+628 MTLEQD
-633 AWPAMIDPSQLGSAL
+633 AWPAMIDPSQLGTAL

-659 PGGGKLIL
+659 PSGGELIL
-667 ETGNM
+667 ETGNV
-672 MLDASV
+672 MLDASF
-678 ATIHAEKVPP
+678 ATIHAEDVGPG
-688 QPYVMIAV
+688 PYVMIAV

-703 PAVIRDRVFEP
+703 PADIRDRVFEP
-714 FFTTKDVGQGTGLGL
+714 FFTTKEVGQGTGLGL

-757 YLPRSSESVA
+757 YLPRSNESVA

-780 ETILVVEDDALVRR
+780 ETILVVEDDALVRQ

-802 LRYEVL
+802 LHYAVL

-818 MVAAGRAFDLLFT
+818 MIAAGRAFDLLFT
-831 DVILGRGHNGPA
+831 DVILGSGLNGPA
-843 LADEIQRLRPGVK
+843 LADEILRLRPSVK
-856 VLYTSGYTKNEMAT
+856 VLYTSGYTQDALTT
-870 DGGRI
+870 DGRI
-875 DPAVALIHKPYRKI
+875 DPGIALIHKPYRKI

-897 VLGTASSS
+897 VLGTPSGT
-905 ATQDVLRR
+905 ATQDWLRR

>member
-1 MGLSARLTV
+1 MGLSARLTAGM
-10 WVVALIVLTVAATGA
+10 VALIVLTVAATGA
-25 LTYHNVSTVEVPRAL
+25 LTYHNVSIVEVPREL

-54 EASVSELR
+54 EASVGGLR
-62 GGVLAIPTAAAV
+62 GDVLAIPTAAAAAV
-74 AIEGIRKA
+74 EGIRRA

-87 VDPFGVTTLAQ
+87 VDPIGVTTLAQ
-98 WRGALGER
+98 WRGALSER

-116 YRRIRL
+116 YRQIRL

-129 REIVRTDRMGP
+129 REIARTDRMGP
-140 ENGIRIASQAEL
+140 ENAVRVAPEAEL
-152 QQRGDRDYFQ
+152 QPRGDRDYFR
-162 RAMRLRAN
+162 RAMRLRAG
-170 EVDISPVELGREY
+170 EVDISPVELDREH
-183 GVIDTPHVPV
+183 GAIDTPHMPV

-202 PDGRPFGIVVMDV
+202 PDGRPFGIVVIDI
-215 DLRGPFARV
+215 DLRGPFARMRENV
-224 RDSAR
+224 R

-246 PDPAREFGFQLGAPS
+246 PDPVREFGFQFGAPS
-261 RLQDDFPNLGGM
+261 RLEDDFPTLGGM
-273 LAGGKA
+273 LARGKA
-279 AAQVVEE
+279 APQVVQE
-286 RGGAEFGAAV
+286 RNSGAEFGV
-296 AGVRL
+296 ALAGARL
-301 AQGPQLFVVEAVP
+301 AEGPQLFVVEAVP
-314 YADLATTLITV
+314 YVDLATTLTTV

-344 IVLARSLTRPL
+344 IVLARSLTRRL

-374 TRSSGEIGVL
+374 TRSSGEIGAL

-390 MAAEVR
+390 MATEVR
-396 EKTASLET
+396 EKTVSLET
-404 EIVERRRLFARSLD
+404 EIVERRRLFASSLD
-418 LILIVDHKGFV
+418 LILIVDREGTV

-439 LGYRPEE
+439 IGYRPEE
-446 IIGSKGTALL
+446 MIGRKAAPLL
-456 DPGDLERAREEM
+456 HPGDFERAREEM
-468 RAVRQGRATRNF
+468 RGARQGRATRNF

-567 LASIARMIDE
+567 LAAIARMIDD
-577 AAGRGADLVRQLLA
+577 AAGRGADLIQQLLA

-608 VLDTAKLLRPTLGE
+608 VLDTAQLLRPTLGE
-622 SVEIEI
+622 SVDIK
-628 MLEED
+628 MTLEDD
-633 AWPAMIDPSQLGSAL
+633 AWPAMIDPSQLGTAL

-659 PGGGKLIL
+659 PDGGKLIL
-667 ETGNM
+667 QTGNV
-672 MLDASV
+672 MLDASF
-678 ATIHAEKVPP
+678 APSRADELGPR
-688 QPYVMIAV
+688 PYVMIAV

-703 PAVIRDRVFEP
+703 PADIRDRVFEP

-747 KEGHGTTFKL
+747 EEGHGTTFKL
-757 YLPRSSESVA
+757 YLPRSRESVV
-767 PIERPVTAAEGGE
+767 PIERPVAAAEGGE
-780 ETILVVEDDALVRR
+780 ETILVVEDDALVRQ

-802 LRYEVL
+802 LRYAVL
-808 AAASGREALD
+808 AAGSAREALD
-818 MVAAGRAFDLLFT
+818 MIANGRAFDLLFT
-831 DVILGRGHNGPA
+831 DVILGSGFNGPA
-843 LADEIQRLRPGVK
+843 LADEILRLRPGVK
-856 VLYTSGYTKNEMAT
+856 VLYTSGYTQDAMAT
-870 DGGRI
+870 HGRI
-875 DPAVALIHKPYRKI
+875 DAGVALIHKPYRKI

-897 VLGTASSS
+897 VLGTPSGAG
-905 ATQDVLRR
+905 TQDWLKR

>member
-1 MGLSARLTV
+1 MGLSARLTAGM
-10 WVVALIVLTVAATGA
+10 VALIVLTVAATGT
-25 LTYHNVSTVEVPRAL
+25 LTYHNVSIVEVPRAL
-40 DRLDIHARLLASDL
+40 DRLDSHARLLASDL
-54 EASVSELR
+54 EASVGGLR
-62 GGVLAIPTAAAV
+62 GDVLAIPRAAAV
-74 AIEGIRKA
+74 AVEGVRRA
-82 TRGGG
+82 TRSGG
-87 VDPFGVTTLAQ
+87 VDPFSVTTLAQ
-98 WRGALGER
+98 WRSALSQS

-116 YRRIRL
+116 YRQIRL
-122 IGAIDGG
+122 IGATDGG
-129 REIVRTDRMGP
+129 REIARTDRMGP
-140 ENGIRIASQAEL
+140 ENAVRVAPEAEL
-152 QQRGDRDYFQ
+152 QPRGDRDYFR
-162 RAMRLRAN
+162 RAMRLHAD
-170 EVDISPVELGREY
+170 EVDISPVELDREH
-183 GVIDTPHVPV
+183 GAIDTPHLPV

-202 PDGRPFGIVVMDV
+202 PDGRPFGIVVIEF
-215 DLRGPFARV
+215 DLRRTFARV
-224 RDSAR
+224 RENAR

-261 RLQDDFPNLGGM
+261 RLQDDFPALGGM
-273 LAGGKA
+273 LARGKA
-279 AAQVVEE
+279 APQVVQEHSGAQV
-286 RGGAEFGAAV
+286 GAAL
-296 AGVRL
+296 AGARL
-301 AQGPQLFVVEAVP
+301 AEGPQLFVVEAVP
-314 YADLATTLITV
+314 YADLATTLTTV

-344 IVLARSLTRPL
+344 IVLARSLTRRL

-374 TRSSGEIGVL
+374 TRSSGEIGAL

-396 EKTASLET
+396 EKTVSLET
-404 EIVERRRLFARSLD
+404 EIVERRRLFASSLD
-418 LILIVDHKGFV
+418 LILIVDREGTV

-446 IIGSKGTALL
+446 MIGRKGAALL
-456 DPGDLERAREEM
+456 HPGDLERARAEM
-468 RAVRQGRATRNF
+468 RAARQGRATRNF
-480 DCRYLHRDGRI
+480 DCRYVHREGRI

-552 GTIEILADAVAHSPQ
+552 GTTEILADAVAHSPQ
-567 LASIARMIDE
+567 LAAIARMIDD
-577 AAGRGADLVRQLLA
+577 AAWRGADLIKQLLA

-622 SVEIEI
+622 SVEIK
-628 MLEED
+628 MTLEED
-633 AWPAMIDPSQLGSAL
+633 AWPAMIDPSQLGTAL

-667 ETGNM
+667 ETSNV
-672 MLDASV
+672 MLDASF
-678 ATIHAEKVPP
+678 ATIHAEEVRPG
-688 QPYVMIAV
+688 PYVMIAV

-703 PAVIRDRVFEP
+703 PADIRDSVFEP
-714 FFTTKDVGQGTGLGL
+714 FFTTKEVGQGTGLGL

-747 KEGHGTTFKL
+747 EEGHGTTFKL
-757 YLPRSSESVA
+757 YLPRSSESVV
-767 PIERPVTAAEGGE
+767 PIERPVAAAEGGE
-780 ETILVVEDDALVRR
+780 ETILVVEDDALVRQ

-802 LRYEVL
+802 LRYTVL
-808 AAASGREALD
+808 AAASAREALD
-818 MVAAGRAFDLLFT
+818 MIAGGRAFDLLFT
-831 DVILGRGHNGPA
+831 DVILGSGFNGPA
-843 LADEIQRLRPGVK
+843 LADEILRLRPGVK
-856 VLYTSGYTKNEMAT
+856 VLYTSGYTKDAMAT
-870 DGGRI
+870 DGRI
-875 DPAVALIHKPYRKI
+875 DPGVALIHKPYRKI

-897 VLGTASSS
+897 VLGTPSGT
-905 ATQDVLRR
+905 ATQDWLRR

>member
-1 MGLSARLTV
+1 MGLSARLTAGM
-10 WVVALIVLTVAATGA
+10 VALIVLTVAATGA
-25 LTYHNVSTVEVPRAL
+25 LTYHNVSIVEVPRAL

-54 EASVSELR
+54 EASVGGLR
-62 GGVLAIPTAAAV
+62 GGVLAIPRTAAV
-74 AIEGIRKA
+74 AVEGVRRA

-98 WRGALGER
+98 WRGALSES
-106 FAAQLAANPA
+106 FAGQLAANPA
-116 YRRIRL
+116 YGQIRL
-122 IGAIDGG
+122 IGATDGG
-129 REIVRTDRMGP
+129 REIARTDRMGP
-140 ENGIRIASQAEL
+140 ENAVRVAPEAEL
-152 QQRGDRDYFQ
+152 QPRGDRDYFR
-162 RAMRLRAN
+162 RAMRLRAD
-170 EVDISPVELGREY
+170 EVDISPVELDREH
-183 GVIDTPHVPV
+183 GAIDTPHLPV

-202 PDGRPFGIVVMDV
+202 PDGRPFGIVVIDI

-224 RDSAR
+224 RENAR

-261 RLQDDFPNLGGM
+261 RLQDDFPTLGGM
-273 LAGGKA
+273 LARGKA
-279 AAQVVEE
+279 APQVVQEHS
-286 RGGAEFGAAV
+286 GAEFGAAL
-296 AGVRL
+296 AGARL
-301 AQGPQLFVVEAVP
+301 AEGPQLFVVEAVP
-314 YADLATTLITV
+314 YADLATTLTTV

-344 IVLARSLTRPL
+344 IVLARSLTRRL

-374 TRSSGEIGVL
+374 TRSSGEIGAL

-396 EKTASLET
+396 EKTVSLET
-404 EIVERRRLFARSLD
+404 EIVERRRLFASSLD
-418 LILIVDHKGFV
+418 LILIVDREGTV

-446 IIGSKGTALL
+446 MIGRKGGALL
-456 DPGDLERAREEM
+456 HPGDLERAREEM
-468 RAVRQGRATRNF
+468 RAARQGRATRNF
-480 DCRYLHRDGRI
+480 DCRYVHRDGRI

-567 LASIARMIDE
+567 LAAIARMIDD
-577 AAGRGADLVRQLLA
+577 AAWRGADLIQQLLA
-591 FARKQ
+591 YARKQ

-622 SVEIEI
+622 SVEIK
-628 MLEED
+628 MTLEED
-633 AWPAMIDPSQLGSAL
+633 AWPAMIDPSQLGTAL

-667 ETGNM
+667 ETGNV
-672 MLDASV
+672 MLDASF
-678 ATIHAEKVPP
+678 ATIHAEEVRPR
-688 QPYVMIAV
+688 PYVMIAV

-703 PAVIRDRVFEP
+703 PADIRDRVFEP
-714 FFTTKDVGQGTGLGL
+714 FFTTKEVGQGTGLGL

-747 KEGHGTTFKL
+747 EEGHGTTFKL
-757 YLPRSSESVA
+757 YLPSSSESVAA
-767 PIERPVTAAEGGE
+767 PIERPVAAAEGGE
-780 ETILVVEDDALVRR
+780 ETILVVEDDALVRQ

-802 LRYEVL
+802 LRYAVL
-808 AAASGREALD
+808 AAASAREALD
-818 MVAAGRAFDLLFT
+818 MIAAGRAFDLLFT
-831 DVILGRGHNGPA
+831 DVILGSGFNGPA
-843 LADEIQRLRPGVK
+843 LADEILRLRPGVK
-856 VLYTSGYTKNEMAT
+856 VLYTSGYTKDAMAT
-870 DGGRI
+870 HGRI
-875 DPAVALIHKPYRKI
+875 DPGVALIHKPYRKI

-897 VLGTASSS
+897 VLGTPSGT
-905 ATQDVLRR
+905 ATQDWLRR

>member
-1 MGLSARLTV
+1 MGLWARLTAGM
-10 WVVALIVLTVAATGA
+10 VALIVLTVAATGA
-25 LTYHNVSTVEVPRAL
+25 LTYHNVSIVEVPRAL

-54 EASVSELR
+54 EASVGGLR
-62 GGVLAIPTAAAV
+62 GDVLAIPTAAAV
-74 AIEGIRKA
+74 AVEGVRRA

-87 VDPFGVTTLAQ
+87 ADPFGVTTLAQ
-98 WRGALGER
+98 WRGMLSES
-106 FAAQLAANPA
+106 FAAQLAAHPA
-116 YRRIRL
+116 YRQIRL
-122 IGAIDGG
+122 IGATDGG
-129 REIVRTDRMGP
+129 REIARTDRIGP
-140 ENGIRIASQAEL
+140 ENTVRVAPEAEL
-152 QQRGDRDYFQ
+152 QPRGDRDYFR
-162 RAMRLRAN
+162 RAMRLHAH
-170 EVDISPVELGREY
+170 EVDISPVELDREH
-183 GVIDTPHVPV
+183 GAIDTPHLPV

-202 PDGRPFGIVVMDV
+202 PDGRPFGVVVIDI

-224 RDSAR
+224 RENAR
-229 PGGAVY
+229 PGSAVY
-235 IVNSNGDYLVH
+235 IVNSNGDYLLH

-261 RLQDDFPNLGGM
+261 RVQDDFPALGGM
-273 LAGGKA
+273 LARGKA
-279 AAQVVEE
+279 APQVVQEH
-286 RGGAEFGAAV
+286 GGAEFGAAL
-296 AGVRL
+296 AGARL
-301 AQGPQLFVVEAVP
+301 AEGPQLFVVEAVP
-314 YADLATTLITV
+314 YADLAAALTTV

-344 IVLARSLTRPL
+344 IVLARSLTRRL

-374 TRSSGEIGVL
+374 TRSSGEIGAL

-396 EKTASLET
+396 EKTVSLET
-404 EIVERRRLFARSLD
+404 EIVERRRLFASSLD
-418 LILIVDHKGFV
+418 LILIVDREGTV

-446 IIGSKGTALL
+446 MIGRKGAALL
-456 DPGDLERAREEM
+456 HPGDLERAREEM
-468 RAVRQGRATRNF
+468 RAARQGRATRNF
-480 DCRYLHRDGRI
+480 DSRYVHRDGRI

-539 VAHDFNNILTVIT
+539 VAHDFNNLLTVIT
-552 GTIEILADAVAHSPQ
+552 GTIDILAEAVAHSPQ
-567 LASIARMIDE
+567 LAAIARMIND
-577 AAGRGADLVRQLLA
+577 AAWRGADLVQQLLA

-622 SVEIEI
+622 SLEIK
-628 MLEED
+628 MTLEQD
-633 AWPAMIDPSQLGSAL
+633 AWPAMIDPSQLGTAL

-659 PGGGKLIL
+659 PSGGELIL
-667 ETGNM
+667 ETGNV
-672 MLDASV
+672 MLDASF
-678 ATIHAEKVPP
+678 ATIHAEEVRPRL
-688 QPYVMIAV
+688 YVMIAV

-703 PAVIRDRVFEP
+703 PADIRDRVFEP
-714 FFTTKDVGQGTGLGL
+714 FFTTKEVGQGTGLGL

-757 YLPRSSESVA
+757 YLPRSNESVA

-780 ETILVVEDDALVRR
+780 ETILVVEDDALVRQ

-802 LRYEVL
+802 LHYAVL

-818 MVAAGRAFDLLFT
+818 MIAAGRAFDLLFT
-831 DVILGRGHNGPA
+831 DVILGSGLNGPA
-843 LADEIQRLRPGVK
+843 LADEILRLRPGVK
-856 VLYTSGYTKNEMAT
+856 VLYTSGYTKDAMAT
-870 DGGRI
+870 HGRI
-875 DPAVALIHKPYRKI
+875 DPGIALIHKPYRKI

-897 VLGTASSS
+897 VLGTPSGT
-905 ATQDVLRR
+905 ATQDWLRR

>member
-1 MGLSARLTV
+1 MGLSARLTAGM
-10 WVVALIVLTVAATGA
+10 VALIVLTVAATGT
-25 LTYHNVSTVEVPRAL
+25 LTYHNVSIVEVPRAL

-54 EASVSELR
+54 EASVGGLR
-62 GGVLAIPTAAAV
+62 GDVLAIPRAAAV
-74 AIEGIRKA
+74 AVEGVRRA
-82 TRGGG
+82 TRSGG
-87 VDPFGVTTLAQ
+87 VDPFSVTTLAQ
-98 WRGALGER
+98 WRSALSQS

-116 YRRIRL
+116 YRQIRL
-122 IGAIDGG
+122 IGATDGG
-129 REIVRTDRMGP
+129 REIARTDRMGP
-140 ENGIRIASQAEL
+140 ENAVRVAPEAEL
-152 QQRGDRDYFQ
+152 QPRGDRDYFR
-162 RAMRLRAN
+162 RAMRLRAG
-170 EVDISPVELGREY
+170 EIDISPVELDREH
-183 GVIDTPHVPV
+183 GAIDTPHLPV

-202 PDGRPFGIVVMDV
+202 PDGRPFGIVVIEF
-215 DLRGPFARV
+215 DLRRTFARV
-224 RDSAR
+224 RENAR

-261 RLQDDFPNLGGM
+261 RLQDDFPALGGM
-273 LAGGKA
+273 LARGKA
-279 AAQVVEE
+279 APQVVQE
-286 RGGAEFGAAV
+286 RSGAEFGAAL
-296 AGVRL
+296 AGARL
-301 AQGPQLFVVEAVP
+301 AEGPQLFVVEAVP
-314 YADLATTLITV
+314 YADLATTLTTV

-344 IVLARSLTRPL
+344 IVLARSLTRRL

-374 TRSSGEIGVL
+374 TRSSGEIGAL

-396 EKTASLET
+396 EKTVSLET
-404 EIVERRRLFARSLD
+404 EIVERRRLFASSLD
-418 LILIVDHKGFV
+418 LILIVDREGIV
-429 IDISPSAEAI
+429 IDISPSAEVI

-446 IIGSKGTALL
+446 MIGRKGAALL
-456 DPGDLERAREEM
+456 HPGDLERAREEM
-468 RAVRQGRATRNF
+468 RAARQGRATRNF
-480 DCRYLHRDGRI
+480 DCRYVHREGRI

-539 VAHDFNNILTVIT
+539 VAHDFNNILTAIT
-552 GTIEILADAVAHSPQ
+552 GSIEILADAVAHTPQ
-567 LASIARMIDE
+567 LAAIARLID
-577 AAGRGADLVRQLLA
+577 AAAWRGADLIQQLLA

-622 SVEIEI
+622 NVEIK
-628 MLEED
+628 MTLEED
-633 AWPAMIDPSQLGSAL
+633 AWPAMIDPSQLSTAL
-648 INLAVN
+648 INLALN

-667 ETGNM
+667 KTGNV
-672 MLDASV
+672 MLDASF
-678 ATIHAEKVPP
+678 AAIHAEEVRPG
-688 QPYVMIAV
+688 PYVMIAV

-703 PAVIRDRVFEP
+703 PADIRDSVFEP
-714 FFTTKDVGQGTGLGL
+714 FFTTKEVGQGTGLGL

-747 KEGHGTTFKL
+747 EEGHGTTFKL
-757 YLPRSSESVA
+757 YLPRSSESVV
-767 PIERPVTAAEGGE
+767 PIERPVAAAEGGE
-780 ETILVVEDDALVRR
+780 ETILVVEDDALVRQ

-802 LRYEVL
+802 LRYAVL
-808 AAASGREALD
+808 AAASAREALD
-818 MVAAGRAFDLLFT
+818 MIAAGRAFDLLFT
-831 DVILGRGHNGPA
+831 DVILGSGFNGPA
-843 LADEIQRLRPGVK
+843 LADEILRLRPGVK
-856 VLYTSGYTKNEMAT
+856 VLYTSGYTKDALAT
-870 DGGRI
+870 NGRI
-875 DPAVALIHKPYRKI
+875 DPGVALIHKPYRKI

-897 VLGTASSS
+897 VLGTPSGT
-905 ATQDVLRR
+905 ATQDLLRR

>member
-1 MGLSARLTV
+1 MGLSARLTAGM
-10 WVVALIVLTVAATGA
+10 VALIVLTVAATGA
-25 LTYHNVSTVEVPRAL
+25 LTYYNVSIVEVPRAL

-54 EASVSELR
+54 EASVAGLR
-62 GGVLAIPTAAAV
+62 GDVLAIPTAAAV
-74 AIEGIRKA
+74 AVEGVRRA

-98 WRGALGER
+98 WRGTLSER

-116 YRRIRL
+116 YRQIRL
-122 IGAIDGG
+122 IGATDGG
-129 REIVRTDRMGP
+129 REIARADRMGP
-140 ENGIRIASQAEL
+140 ENAVRVAPEAEL
-152 QQRGDRDYFQ
+152 QPRGDRDYFR
-162 RAMRLRAN
+162 RAMRLRAD
-170 EVDISPVELGREY
+170 EVDISPVELDREH
-183 GVIDTPHVPV
+183 GAIDTPHLPV

-202 PDGRPFGIVVMDV
+202 PDGRPFGIVVIDI

-224 RDSAR
+224 RENAR

-261 RLQDDFPNLGGM
+261 RLQDDFPTLGGM
-273 LAGGKA
+273 LARGKA
-279 AAQVVEE
+279 APQVVQEHS
-286 RGGAEFGAAV
+286 GAEFGAAL
-296 AGVRL
+296 AGARL
-301 AQGPQLFVVEAVP
+301 AEGPQLFVVEAVP
-314 YADLATTLITV
+314 YADLATTLTTV
-325 RNSTVAAVLVAAI
+325 RNSSVAAVLVAAI

-344 IVLARSLTRPL
+344 IVLARSLTRRL

-374 TRSSGEIGVL
+374 TRSSGEIGAL

-396 EKTASLET
+396 EKTVSLET
-404 EIVERRRLFARSLD
+404 EIVERRRLFASSLD
-418 LILIVDHKGFV
+418 LILIVDREGTV

-446 IIGSKGTALL
+446 MIGRKGAALL
-456 DPGDLERAREEM
+456 HPGDLERAHEEM
-468 RAVRQGRATRNF
+468 RAARQGRATRNF
-480 DCRYLHRDGRI
+480 DCRYVHRDGRI

-513 MTERIALEQQLRQSQ
+513 MTERIALEQELRQSQ

-567 LASIARMIDE
+567 LAAIARMIDD
-577 AAGRGADLVRQLLA
+577 AAWRGADLIQQLLA

-622 SVEIEI
+622 SVEIK
-628 MLEED
+628 MTLEED
-633 AWPAMIDPSQLGSAL
+633 AWPAMIDPSQLGTAL

-667 ETGNM
+667 ETGNV
-672 MLDASV
+672 MLDASF
-678 ATIHAEKVPP
+678 ATIRAEEVRPR
-688 QPYVMIAV
+688 PYVMIAV

-703 PAVIRDRVFEP
+703 PADIRDRVFEP
-714 FFTTKDVGQGTGLGL
+714 FFTTKVVGQGTGLGL

-747 KEGHGTTFKL
+747 EEGHGTAFKL

-767 PIERPVTAAEGGE
+767 PIERPVAAAAEGGE
-780 ETILVVEDDALVRR
+780 ETILVVEDDALVRQ

-802 LRYEVL
+802 LRYAVL
-808 AAASGREALD
+808 AAASAREALD
-818 MVAAGRAFDLLFT
+818 IVAAGRAFDLLFT
-831 DVILGRGHNGPA
+831 DVILGSGFNGPA
-843 LADEIQRLRPGVK
+843 LADEILRMRPGVK
-856 VLYTSGYTKNEMAT
+856 VLYTSGYTKDAMAT
-870 DGGRI
+870 HGRI
-875 DPAVALIHKPYRKI
+875 DPGVALIHKPYRKI

-897 VLGTASSS
+897 VLGTPSGT
-905 ATQDVLRR
+905 ATQDWLRR

>member
-1 MGLSARLTV
+1 MGLSARLTAGM
-10 WVVALIVLTVAATGA
+10 VALIVLTVAATGA
-25 LTYHNVSTVEVPRAL
+25 LTYRNVSIVEVPRAL
-40 DRLDIHARLLASDL
+40 DRLDSHARLLASNL
-54 EASVSELR
+54 EASVGVLR
-62 GGVLAIPTAAAV
+62 GDVLAIPTAAAV
-74 AIEGIRKA
+74 AVEGVRRA
-82 TRGGG
+82 TRGG

-98 WRGALGER
+98 WRGALSES
-106 FAAQLAANPA
+106 FAARLAANPA
-116 YRRIRL
+116 YGQIRL
-122 IGAIDGG
+122 IGATDGG
-129 REIVRTDRMGP
+129 REIARTDRMGP
-140 ENGIRIASQAEL
+140 ENAVRVAPEAEL
-152 QQRGDRDYFQ
+152 QPRGDRDYFQ
-162 RAMRLRAN
+162 RAMRLRAG
-170 EVDISPVELGREY
+170 EVDISPVEFDREH
-183 GVIDTPHVPV
+183 GAIDTPHLPV

-202 PDGRPFGIVVMDV
+202 PDGRPFGIVVIDI

-224 RDSAR
+224 RENAR

-261 RLQDDFPNLGGM
+261 RLQDDFPTLGGM
-273 LAGGKA
+273 LARGKA
-279 AAQVVEE
+279 APQVVQEHS
-286 RGGAEFGAAV
+286 GAEFGAAL
-296 AGVRL
+296 AGARL
-301 AQGPQLFVVEAVP
+301 AEGPQLFVVEAVP
-314 YADLATTLITV
+314 YADLATTLTTV
-325 RNSTVAAVLVAAI
+325 RNSTVAAVPVAAI

-344 IVLARSLTRPL
+344 IVLARSLTRRL

-374 TRSSGEIGVL
+374 TRSSGEIGAL

-396 EKTASLET
+396 EKTVSLET
-404 EIVERRRLFARSLD
+404 EIVERRRLFASSLD
-418 LILIVDHKGFV
+418 LILIVDREGTV

-446 IIGSKGTALL
+446 MIGRKGAALL
-456 DPGDLERAREEM
+456 HPGDLERAREEM

-480 DCRYLHRDGRI
+480 DCRYVHRDGRI

-567 LASIARMIDE
+567 LAAIARMIDD
-577 AAGRGADLVRQLLA
+577 AAWRGADLIQQLLA
-591 FARKQ
+591 YARKQ

-622 SVEIEI
+622 SVEIK
-628 MLEED
+628 MTLEED
-633 AWPAMIDPSQLGSAL
+633 AWPAMIDPSQLGTAL

-667 ETGNM
+667 ETGNV
-672 MLDASV
+672 MLDASF
-678 ATIHAEKVPP
+678 ATIHAEEVRPR
-688 QPYVMIAV
+688 PYVMIAV

-703 PAVIRDRVFEP
+703 PADIRDRVFEP

-747 KEGHGTTFKL
+747 EEGHGTTFKL
-757 YLPRSSESVA
+757 YLPRSSSESVA
-767 PIERPVTAAEGGE
+767 PIERPVAAAEGGE
-780 ETILVVEDDALVRR
+780 ETILVVEDDALVRQ

-802 LRYEVL
+802 LRYAVL
-808 AAASGREALD
+808 AAASAREALD
-818 MVAAGRAFDLLFT
+818 MIAAGRAFDLLFT
-831 DVILGRGHNGPA
+831 DVILGSGFNGPA
-843 LADEIQRLRPGVK
+843 LADEILRLRPGVK
-856 VLYTSGYTKNEMAT
+856 VLYTSGYTKDEMAT
-870 DGGRI
+870 HGRI
-875 DPAVALIHKPYRKI
+875 DPGVALIHKPYRKI

-897 VLGTASSS
+897 VLGTPSGT
-905 ATQDVLRR
+905 ATQDWLRR

>member
-1 MGLSARLTV
+1 MGLSTRLTAGM
-10 WVVALIVLTVAATGA
+10 VALIVLTVAATGA
-25 LTYHNVSTVEVPRAL
+25 LTYHNVSIVEVPRAL

-54 EASVSELR
+54 EASVGGLR
-62 GGVLAIPTAAAV
+62 GDVLAIPTAAAV
-74 AIEGIRKA
+74 AVEGVRRA

-98 WRGALGER
+98 WRGALSES
-106 FAAQLAANPA
+106 FAGQLAANPA
-116 YRRIRL
+116 YGQIRL
-122 IGAIDGG
+122 IGATDGG
-129 REIVRTDRMGP
+129 REIARTDRMGP
-140 ENGIRIASQAEL
+140 ENAVRVAAEAEL
-152 QQRGDRDYFQ
+152 QPRGDRDYFQ
-162 RAMRLRAN
+162 RAMRLRAG
-170 EVDISPVELGREY
+170 EVDISPVELDREH
-183 GVIDTPHVPV
+183 GAIDTPHLPV

-202 PDGRPFGIVVMDV
+202 PDGRPFGIVVIDI

-224 RDSAR
+224 RENAR

-261 RLQDDFPNLGGM
+261 RLQDDFPTLGGM
-273 LAGGKA
+273 LARGKA
-279 AAQVVEE
+279 APQVVQEHS
-286 RGGAEFGAAV
+286 GAELGAAL
-296 AGVRL
+296 AGARL
-301 AQGPQLFVVEAVP
+301 AEGPQLFVVEAVP
-314 YADLATTLITV
+314 YADLATTLTTV

-344 IVLARSLTRPL
+344 IVLARSLTRRL

-374 TRSSGEIGVL
+374 TRSSGEIGAL

-396 EKTASLET
+396 EKTVSLET
-404 EIVERRRLFARSLD
+404 EIVERRRLFASSLD
-418 LILIVDHKGFV
+418 LILIVDREGTV

-446 IIGSKGTALL
+446 MIGRKGAALL
-456 DPGDLERAREEM
+456 HPGDLERAREEM
-468 RAVRQGRATRNF
+468 RAARQGRATRNF
-480 DCRYLHRDGRI
+480 DCRYVHRDGRI

-513 MTERIALEQQLRQSQ
+513 MTERIALEQELRQSQ

-567 LASIARMIDE
+567 LAAIARLIDD
-577 AAGRGADLVRQLLA
+577 AAWRGADLIQQLLA

-596 PLQPQSTDVNRL
+596 PLQPKSTDVNRL

-622 SVEIEI
+622 SVEIK
-628 MLEED
+628 MTLEED
-633 AWPAMIDPSQLGSAL
+633 AWPAMIDPSQLGTAL

-654 ARDAM
+654 ARHAM

-667 ETGNM
+667 ETGNV
-672 MLDASV
+672 MLDASF
-678 ATIHAEKVPP
+678 ATIHAEEVRPR
-688 QPYVMIAV
+688 PYVMIAV

-703 PAVIRDRVFEP
+703 PADIRDRVFEP
-714 FFTTKDVGQGTGLGL
+714 FFTTKEVGQGTGLGL

-747 KEGHGTTFKL
+747 EEGHGTTFKL

-767 PIERPVTAAEGGE
+767 PIERPVAAAEGGE
-780 ETILVVEDDALVRR
+780 ETILVVEDDALVRQ

-802 LRYEVL
+802 LRYAVL
-808 AAASGREALD
+808 AAASAREALD
-818 MVAAGRAFDLLFT
+818 MIAAGRAFDLLFT
-831 DVILGRGHNGPA
+831 DVILGSGFNGPA
-843 LADEIQRLRPGVK
+843 LADEILRLRPGVK
-856 VLYTSGYTKNEMAT
+856 VLYTSGYTKDAMAT
-870 DGGRI
+870 HGRI
-875 DPAVALIHKPYRKI
+875 DPGVALIYKPYRKI

-897 VLGTASSS
+897 VLGTPSGT
-905 ATQDVLRR
+905 ATQDWLRR

>member
-106 FAAQLAANPA
+106 FAAQLAVNPA

-129 REIVRTDRMGP
+129 REIVRTDRLGP
-140 ENGIRIASQAEL
+140 ENAIRIASQAEL

-747 KEGHGTTFKL
+747 KEGHGTTVKL

-875 DPAVALIHKPYRKI
+875 DPGVALIHKPYRKI